1 MLVYSFR
8 EKGIQGKMVTFKPAE
23 ENAVE
28 LKTVI
33 QNALLK
39 KLPEAEVYIVDPDGK
54 HLDAVVVDVSFSKMP
69 LLERHRLVKRQ
80 LKPYFE
86 DRLHA
91 LSLHTYTPEE
101 WEKQK
106 PELKGALHE
115 A

>member
-1 MLVYSFR
+1 
-8 EKGIQGKMVTFKPAE
+8 
-23 ENAVE
+23 VE

-33 QNALLK
+33 ENALLK
-39 KLPEAEVYIVDPDGK
+39 KLPHAQVYIVDPDGR
-54 HLDAVVVDVSFSKMP
+54 HLDAIVVDASFGEMS

-80 LKPYFE
+80 LKPHFE

-101 WEKQK
+101 WEKQR